1 MHEAVKEGYGG
12 GGGLRRALSFYGRL
26 GIDFWGALLD
36 LQRGELSFGVGLD
49 QYRHRF
55 AGGFGHGGQDIHMIS
70 WS

>member
-12 GGGLRRALSFYGRL
+12 GEGLRRDYHSTGE
-26 GIDFWGALLD
+26 
-36 LQRGELSFGVGLD
+36 GELIFGGSWICREEWSFGVGLD

>member
-1 MHEAVKEGYGG
+1 MGGKEVYE
-12 GGGLRRALSFYGRL
+12 GGLPFYRKFFGGKVSL
-26 GIDFWGALLD
+26 GLH
-36 LQRGELSFGVGLD
+36 RGELSSVVGLD

>member
-1 MHEAVKEGYGG
+1 MEAEEVYEGGII
-12 GGGLRRALSFYGRL
+12 RREIL
-26 GIDFWGALLD
+26 GIDFG
-36 LQRGELSFGVGLD
+36 GLSWICREGVEFWSGKV

>member
-1 MHEAVKEGYGG
+1 MQEGGEGGYGG
-12 GGGLRRALSFYGRL
+12 EEVYEGGLSFYGRL
-26 GIDFWGALLD
+26 FFMGGSLG
-36 LQRGELSFGVGLD
+36 LQRGELSSVVGLD

>member
-1 MHEAVKEGYGG
+1 MQEAVKEGYGG
-12 GGGLRRALSFYGRL
+12 EGGLRRGDHSTGLLFFFEVSL
-26 GIDFWGALLD
+26 G
-36 LQRGELSFGVGLD
+36 LQRGELSSVVGLD